1 MGRLFLEI
9 GSKMKDIHPL
19 KRKSIKP
26 SSSTVRGMLPSKQF
40 RALDAAL
47 QSLRATG
54 LRFEWRWVDKE
65 VGWLCAGLY
74 EDRARCE
81 LIATEDPLVGRVRL
95 TKKEADNALK
105 SPKLEK
111 KFRVLVENPMSKD
124 KNEYYFELELVT
136 TEARDFFSDFV
147 ENVFECLDSELH

>member
-1 MGRLFLEI
+1 
-9 GSKMKDIHPL
+9 MKEIHPL

-54 LRFEWRWVDKE
+54 LRFEWRWVDKD

-74 EDRARCE
+74 EERARCE
-81 LIATEDPLVGRVRL
+81 LIATEDPLVGRVQL
-95 TKKEADNALK
+95 DKSEAARAIESKQLD
-105 SPKLEK
+105 K
-111 KFRVLVENPMSKD
+111 KFKGLLEHPIRKEKNILV
-124 KNEYYFELELVT
+124 YELELVT

-147 ENVFECLDSELH
+147 ENVFICLDPQ